1 MNNNNLPENNQQF
14 VTNSLEAA
22 VRIGLV
28 AILAFWCFDIVQ
40 PFIIS
45 IIWGVIIAVAIYP
58 LYLRLS
64 AALGGHPALTAS
76 LCTLFFLIIL
86 IVPTIILTGTLV
98 ESIQFIMQDF
108 ASNTLQVPPPPKNI
122 GSWPLIGKP
131 LANFWGLASEN
142 LEAALNQ
149 LAPYLTV
156 IGSWLLA
163 TATGT
168 GLGILQFIAAILIS
182 GFLLAQAKSGQQ
194 YILLI
199 ITRFA
204 GERRRGEK
212 IIDMTYATIQ
222 SVTLGIL
229 GVATIQSILAGLG
242 FVVAGVPGA
251 GLWALLCLILAVLQV
266 GIALVTTPIVIYMFY
281 NADTFT
287 AVALLIWCV
296 PVTFID
302 TILKP
307 ILLSRGVK
315 TPMVVIFLGAI
326 GGFLESGIVGLF
338 IGAVVFSLSY
348 ALFMRWV
355 QEEQDV
361 PR

>member
-1 MNNNNLPENNQQF
+1 MNNNNLPENNRQF

-58 LYLRLS
+58 LYQRLS
-64 AALGGHPALTAS
+64 VALGGRQVLPAS

-98 ESIQFIMQDF
+98 ESIELLIQNFGN
-108 ASNTLQVPPPPKNI
+108 NTLIIPPPPENI
-122 GSWPLIGKP
+122 ESWPFIGAP
-131 LANFWGLASEN
+131 LANCWSLASEN

-204 GERRRGEK
+204 GEQRRGEK
-212 IIDMTYATIQ
+212 IIGLTYATIQ

-229 GVATIQSILAGLG
+229 GVATIQSIFAGLG
-242 FVVAGVPGA
+242 FIIAGVPAA
-251 GLWALLCLILAVLQV
+251 GLWALLCLILSVLQI

-281 NADTFT
+281 SADTFT

-307 ILLSRGVK
+307 ILLSRGVE

-348 ALFMRWV
+348 VLFMFWV
-355 QEEQDV
+355 KEG
-361 PR
+361 